1 MRELKES
8 GNAQGHPVVSLL
20 YRARRKHSG
29 YVWLEA
35 QGKLHVEQ
43 GKGRK
48 CVILVGRERP
58 TYRMSWTDL
67 NRAGG
72 IGEIE
77 FWTKLSME
85 GMCLYSTAS
94 VQGVLG
100 FTDEEMVGTA
110 FSQLSPTGAQ
120 ESIRRAIQ
128 QAANGQPV
136 SLRHQ
141 LKNRQGKLLDVV
153 SNFFPC
159 TLEPPPA
166 GRLRETPTVP
176 TVICQTNE
184 AGSDARRR
192 AINRDLPKLPRPDGL
207 TSPSPTDDALTL
219 LRPDLPHAESSD
231 SGGSSA
237 PSTYSAVPSTFKALK
252 GHPSHENDN
261 IFADLETT
269 KTSSWQ

>member
-1 MRELKES
+1 M
-8 GNAQGHPVVSLL
+8 
-20 YRARRKHSG
+20 
-29 YVWLEA
+29 
-35 QGKLHVEQ
+35 HVEQ

-58 TYRMSWTDL
+58 TYQMSWKDL
-67 NRAGG
+67 RSAGG
-72 IGEIE
+72 LGEVE

-85 GMCLYSTAS
+85 GMCLYSTPS

-100 FTDEEMVGTA
+100 FTDEEMIGTA
-110 FSQLSPTGAQ
+110 FSQLSQPGVQ
-120 ESIRRAIQ
+120 DSIRRAIQ
-128 QAANGQPV
+128 QAANGDPV

-159 TLEPPPA
+159 GQPPSML
-166 GRLRETPTVP
+166 GRFRGSSVVP

-192 AINRDLPKLPRPDGL
+192 AMHKDLPRLPRPDGMM
-207 TSPSPTDDALTL
+207 SPAPLNTTGLTL
-219 LRPDLPHAESSD
+219 LRPDLSRAESSD
-231 SGGSSA
+231 SGASSA
-237 PSTYSAVPSTFKALK
+237 PSTYSAVPSTFKTLK
-252 GHPSHENDN
+252 THPSHENEN

-269 KTSSWQ
+269 KTSSWQYVAAVPSLEVVISVADPVFALG